1 MPKAVRI
8 KKTFNFKKFANKLDS
23 IIVADLNAVGNHI
36 NKAIQ
41 DGIDKEENIKGEKY
55 SSIAPMKQVTKD
67 LGGKKL
73 LNRTGNMRKTKKIP
87 ATKSKKSFTIEMAG
101 KSKKGAYYGAY
112 HNTGFTQTN
121 PKQWF
126 HGAVVPQREWFGIPK
141 SMFPGETAYEKAI
154 AERHMRVRS
163 AWKKFG

>member
-1 MPKAVRI
+1 MPKAVRM
-8 KKTFNFKKFANKLDS
+8 KSTFSFKKLANKLDS

-41 DGIDKEENIKGEKY
+41 DGIDSSTDIKGGSFKSLEP
-55 SSIAPMKQVTKD
+55 ITVA
-67 LGGKKL
+67 LGGKKP
-73 LNRTGNMRKTKKIP
+73 LNRTGNMLKTKKIP
-87 ATKSKKSFTIEMAG
+87 ATRSKHQFTIEMAG

-126 HGAVVPQREWFGIPK
+126 HGAKVPKREWFGIPK
-141 SMFPGETAYEKAI
+141 SMFPGEAAYEKAI
-154 AERHMRVRS
+154 AERSMRVRS
-163 AWKKFG
+163 AWKKLG

>member
-1 MPKAVRI
+1 MPKAVRM
-8 KKTFNFKKFANKLDS
+8 KSTFSFKKLANKLDS

-41 DGIDKEENIKGEKY
+41 DGIDSGKDIKGKSFKRLE
-55 SSIAPMKQVTKD
+55 PVTVE
-67 LGGKKL
+67 LGGKKP
-73 LNRTGNMRKTKKIP
+73 LNRTGNMRKTKKTP
-87 ATKSKKSFTIEMAG
+87 ATPNNHRFIIEMVG

-126 HGAVVPQREWFGIPK
+126 HLAEVKKREWFGIPK
-141 SMFPGETAYEKAI
+141 SMYPGKAEYKK
-154 AERHMRVRS
+154 AKLERTFRIGQT
-163 AWKKFG
+163 WKK

>member
-1 MPKAVRI
+1 MPKPIRV
-8 KKTFNFKKFANKLDS
+8 KKTFSFRKLANKLDQ

-41 DGIDKEENIKGEKY
+41 DGIDKEEDIHGKKY
-55 SSIAPMKQVTKD
+55 SSFAPMKQITKD

-87 ATKSKKSFTIEMAG
+87 ATRAKKEFIIQMNG

-112 HNTGFTQTN
+112 HNTGFEQTH

-126 HGAVVPQREWFGIPK
+126 TGAVVPQREWFGIPK
-141 SMFPGETAYEKAI
+141 TMFPGEAAYNKAI
-154 AERHMRVRS
+154 AERRLRIRS
-163 AWKKFG
+163 AWKK

>member
-1 MPKAVRI
+1 MPKPVRI
-8 KKTFNFKKFANKLDS
+8 KSTFNFKKFANKLDS
-23 IIVADLNAVGNHI
+23 IIVADLNTVGNHI

-41 DGIDKEENIKGEKY
+41 DGIDSGKDIKGGSFKSLEP
-55 SSIAPMKQVTKD
+55 ITVA
-67 LGGKKL
+67 LGGKKPL
-73 LNRTGNMRKTKKIP
+73 DRTGNMRKTKKIP
-87 ATKSKKSFTIEMAG
+87 ATRAKKSFIIEMSG

-126 HGAVVPQREWFGIPK
+126 HGSKVPQREWFGIPK
-141 SMFPGETAYEKAI
+141 SMFPGETAYQKAI

-163 AWKKFG
+163 AWKKLG

>member
-8 KKTFNFKKFANKLDS
+8 KKTFNFKKFANKLDG
-23 IIVADLNAVGNHI
+23 IIVADLNTVGNHI

-41 DGIDKEENIKGEKY
+41 DGIDSGKDIKGGSFKAL
-55 SSIAPMKQVTKD
+55 APITKE
-67 LGGKKL
+67 LGGNKPL
-73 LNRTGNMRKTKKIP
+73 DRTGNMRKTKKTP
-87 ATKSKKSFTIEMAG
+87 ATRSKKSFIIEMAG

-126 HGAVVPQREWFGIPK
+126 HGAKVPKREWFGIPK
-141 SMFPGETAYEKAI
+141 SMFPGESAYEKAI
-154 AERHMRVRS
+154 AERSMRVRS
-163 AWKKFG
+163 AFKK